1 MSEVPNNKYLTIDV
15 HNEFARRMDDE
26 HKRQNKRITDLENEV
41 KDIGSLTAS
50 VASLAKSV
58 EQMAKAQE
66 QQGERLEALEN
77 RDGEMWRK
85 VVGYAATFV
94 VGAVLAFIFSK
105 IGM

>member
-1 MSEVPNNKYLTIDV
+1 MPETPYLAVAV
-15 HNEFARRMDDE
+15 HEEFAKRMDDE
-26 HKRQNKRITDLENEV
+26 HKRQNKRLTDLETTV
-41 KDIGSLTAS
+41 KNIGSLTAS

-66 QQGERLEALEN
+66 QQNDRLEVLEG

-85 VVGYAATFV
+85 VVGYAATFI
-94 VGAVLAFIFSK
+94 VGAVLTFIFAK